1 MTPLEQAATE
11 LVRYAGAA
19 ARIEPIGTIAVP
31 LRLVRDL
38 RVALEAEHRARVREI
53 PAGGAR

>member
-1 MTPLEQAATE
+1 MTALELAATE

-38 RVALEAEHRARVREI
+38 RVALIGGGFLGDVLERVWGI
-53 PAGGAR
+53 